1 MHHASSPLNNRT
13 LGVGVAIAILSSF
26 FGCHKDDNPV
36 QAQTSAFVADFDSLW
51 NRFDKD
57 YSYFEYK
64 HVDWHA
70 SYVSFRPS
78 AQTASSM
85 NDLVEVLQSM
95 LSPLRDGHVWLIRP
109 DSTLIRTYLPGYQVN
124 YDSSLLAQFSATY
137 GGHQMT
143 SGWGSYWRID
153 SIPYI
158 QLTTWYPPLVTISD
172 FHTVLELYK
181 NSPGL
186 ILDVRM
192 NHGGSDL
199 LAFEVA
205 GRFTT
210 APVTARYY
218 QIRNGPLH
226 TDLTPMTPLIV
237 NPSGSWQFQ
246 KPVVVLVGR
255 GCASA
260 NEGFISAMREISTVT
275 VVGDTTEGS
284 DGNPEIRSLSN
295 GWMYS
300 VSTWIAYTADKKV
313 IERNGI
319 PPDIYVGASSSD
331 FASRRDP
338 VLEFGLQIL
347 RQKIAGNSN

>member
-1 MHHASSPLNNRT
+1 
-13 LGVGVAIAILSSF
+13 
-26 FGCHKDDNPV
+26 
-36 QAQTSAFVADFDSLW
+36 
-51 NRFDKD
+51 
-57 YSYFEYK
+57 
-64 HVDWHA
+64 
-70 SYVSFRPS
+70 
-78 AQTASSM
+78 
-85 NDLVEVLQSM
+85 
-95 LSPLRDGHVWLIRP
+95 
-109 DSTLIRTYLPGYQVN
+109 
-124 YDSSLLAQFSATY
+124 
-137 GGHQMT
+137 
-143 SGWGSYWRID
+143 
-153 SIPYI
+153 
-158 QLTTWYPPLVTISD
+158 
-172 FHTVLELYK
+172 
-181 NSPGL
+181 
-186 ILDVRM
+186 
-192 NHGGSDL
+192 
-199 LAFEVA
+199 
-205 GRFTT
+205 
-210 APVTARYY
+210 
-218 QIRNGPLH
+218 
-226 TDLTPMTPLIV
+226 MTPLIV